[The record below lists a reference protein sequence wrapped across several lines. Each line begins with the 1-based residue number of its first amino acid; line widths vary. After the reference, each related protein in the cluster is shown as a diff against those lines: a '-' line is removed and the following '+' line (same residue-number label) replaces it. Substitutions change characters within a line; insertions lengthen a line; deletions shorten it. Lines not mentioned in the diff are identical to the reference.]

1 MMILYIIW
9 PLVITL
15 ILTIIILAS
24 DSLASN
30 AMGIAYTILVIG
42 MVSQLAWVGYMGHEA
57 SEYTEVK
64 TDRVDLTDEETN
76 ALLNNI
82 TIVVKYKGD
91 EVKVNP
97 AETGISF
104 NSINSNYVSIRISKN
119 KFDKEKQTMSIH
131 LVKDK
136 AKITG
141 LQPRNTE

>member
-9 PLVITL
+9 PLGVTF

-24 DSLASN
+24 ADIASN
-30 AMGIAYTILVIG
+30 TMGIAYTILVIG
-42 MVSQLAWVGYMGHEA
+42 MVSQLAWVGYTEYEA
-57 SEYTEVK
+57 SKYTEVK
-64 TDRVDLTDEETN
+64 TDRVKLTDEETN

-82 TIVVKYKGD
+82 TIVIKYKGD

-97 AETGISF
+97 VEMGISF

-119 KFDKEKQTMSIH
+119 KFNNEKQTMSIH

-136 AKITG
+136 DKITG
-141 LQPRNTE
+141 LQPKNTE